1 MRGLLLLL
9 LPGSFAFRRVFPFRV
24 PSWLA
29 DVKEYADSTTKEKKP
44 KERTSIARYN
54 DDPFL
59 TNQWNISISSS
70 FNSTTMRYL
79 FQIQEEIVS
88 FWTKLEQ
95 KWLSW
100 TMQVTSKVERDIST
114 TSKTTDY
121 IVRNIDKQKNY
132 FVSAMVGMTK

>member
-1 MRGLLLLL
+1 
-9 LPGSFAFRRVFPFRV
+9 
-24 PSWLA
+24 
-29 DVKEYADSTTKEKKP
+29 
-44 KERTSIARYN
+44 
-54 DDPFL
+54 
-59 TNQWNISISSS
+59 
-70 FNSTTMRYL
+70 MRYL